1 MLSNKIGTEVQTQ
14 LNIIKDVNAKKKRK
28 KSSIYLA
35 SVPNDMMLG
44 NNIKVK
50 VIKLIFPF
58 FEINI
63 DRSIEC

>member
-1 MLSNKIGTEVQTQ
+1 MR
-14 LNIIKDVNAKKKRK
+14 KKKRK

-63 DRSIEC
+63 DRSVEC